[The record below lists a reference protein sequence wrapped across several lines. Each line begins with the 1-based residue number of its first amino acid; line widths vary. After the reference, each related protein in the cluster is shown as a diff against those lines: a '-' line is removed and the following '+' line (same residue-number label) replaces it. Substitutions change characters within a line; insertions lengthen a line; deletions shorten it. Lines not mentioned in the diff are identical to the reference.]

1 MYDDAFIEGLQG
13 GNFVD
18 QIIYQKIEKLG
29 VRERE
34 TGIAVVDLVDLL
46 VEIAG
51 AQECVGK

>member
-18 QIIYQKIEKLG
+18 WIIYQKIEKLG
-29 VRERE
+29 VREKE